1 MYRKIRGGYAP
12 FCSTCGQG
20 TISVAELSHKWGVSK
35 NTIDYH
41 GRKNGLPSHDGIYP
55 NGDTDV
61 NANRQGTHGITEKFY
76 CEDEADMWAMV
87 EGVRHLRRRP
97 KSWVKVPALSGLRWE
112 YRPQLNRD
120 DHVRTRINKFYNP
133 APILINLSKQA
144 DPNLNNK
151 LPW

>member
-12 FCSTCGQG
+12 FCPTCGEG
-20 TISVAELSHKWGVSK
+20 TIPVAELAHKWGVSK
-35 NTIDYH
+35 GTVDYH
-41 GRKNGLPSHDGIYP
+41 GRTNGLPSHDGIYP
-55 NGDTDV
+55 DGQE
-61 NANRQGTHGITEKFY
+61 RQGTHGITEKFY

-120 DHVRTRINKFYNP
+120 DHVRTRLNNFYKP
-133 APILINLSKQA
+133 KPILINLNP
-144 DPNLNNK
+144 DPNLTNK

>member
-12 FCSTCGQG
+12 FCPTCGEG
-20 TISVAELSHKWGVSK
+20 TIPVAELAHKWGVSK
-35 NTIDYH
+35 ATVDYH

-55 NGDTDV
+55 DGQE
-61 NANRQGTHGITEKFY
+61 RQGTHGITEKFY

-87 EGVRHLRRRP
+87 EGVGHLTLAP
-97 KSWVKVPALSGLRWE
+97 KSWVKVPAISGRRWE

-120 DHVRTRINKFYNP
+120 DHVRTRLNKFYNP
-133 APILINLSKQA
+133 APIKINLSKVA
-144 DPNLNNK
+144 DPNLADK

>member
-55 NGDTDV
+55 DGQD
-61 NANRQGTHGITEKFY
+61 RQGTHGITEKFY

-87 EGVRHLRRRP
+87 EGVGHLTLAP
-97 KSWVKVPALSGLRWE
+97 KSWVKVPALSGRRWE
-112 YRPQLNRD
+112 YRPQLNSD
-120 DHVRTRINKFYNP
+120 DHVRTRRRDFYNP
-133 APILINLSKQA
+133 KSILVNLNKQA